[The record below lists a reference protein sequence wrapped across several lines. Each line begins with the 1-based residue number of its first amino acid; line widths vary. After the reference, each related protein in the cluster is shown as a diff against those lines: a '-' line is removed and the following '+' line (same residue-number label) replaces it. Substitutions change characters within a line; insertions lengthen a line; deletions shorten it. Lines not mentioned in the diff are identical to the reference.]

1 MQLGSPLSSFKNL
14 TWVLLSECLSI
25 DIYIYIDSAQA
36 RQGQPKN
43 TTIVLLRFHIFKL
56 LDEWHVFK
64 SQRCRKLHRYTC
76 THMYIYIYIILIYH
90 MYTYMYILC
99 IAYSILCIS
108 LYIVYTLYIL
118 LYTLRYTPHIPD
130 FHAQHSLLQ
139 WSNLAQKPESEKYTL
154 SSLRAAN
161 WIWKHLL

>member
-1 MQLGSPLSSFKNL
+1 
-14 TWVLLSECLSI
+14 
-25 DIYIYIDSAQA
+25 
-36 RQGQPKN
+36 
-43 TTIVLLRFHIFKL
+43 
-56 LDEWHVFK
+56 
-64 SQRCRKLHRYTC
+64 
-76 THMYIYIYIILIYH
+76 
-90 MYTYMYILC
+90 MYTYKYILC